1 MDYGY
6 PLGELTLGEG
16 RGYTPHQKK
25 GPSEFVS
32 CDKEVEMKK
41 AVTLLALVLVLSA
54 AAAYGQA
61 WLTGSV
67 EDALAK
73 AKAQNKL
80 LLLDFFQ
87 ESG

>member
-1 MDYGY
+1 
-6 PLGELTLGEG
+6 
-16 RGYTPHQKK
+16 
-25 GPSEFVS
+25 
-32 CDKEVEMKK
+32 MKK
-41 AVTLLALVLVLSA
+41 AVTLVVVLALTA
-54 AAAYGQA
+54 AAVHGQT

-80 LLLDFFQ
+80 LLLDFYQ

>member
-1 MDYGY
+1 
-6 PLGELTLGEG
+6 
-16 RGYTPHQKK
+16 
-25 GPSEFVS
+25 
-32 CDKEVEMKK
+32 MKK
-41 AVTLLALVLVLSA
+41 VLPLALVIVLSVA
-54 AAAYGQA
+54 TASGQT

-73 AKAQNKL
+73 AKAQGKL

>member
-1 MDYGY
+1 
-6 PLGELTLGEG
+6 
-16 RGYTPHQKK
+16 
-25 GPSEFVS
+25 
-32 CDKEVEMKK
+32 MKK
-41 AVTLLALVLVLSA
+41 FATLALALAVSA
-54 AAAYGQA
+54 SAAYGQT

-67 EDALAK
+67 DDALAK

>member
-1 MDYGY
+1 
-6 PLGELTLGEG
+6 
-16 RGYTPHQKK
+16 
-25 GPSEFVS
+25 
-32 CDKEVEMKK
+32 MKK
-41 AVTLLALVLVLSA
+41 AVMLLALVLVLSA
-54 AAAYGQA
+54 AAAYGQV

>member
-1 MDYGY
+1 
-6 PLGELTLGEG
+6 LTR
-16 RGYTPHQKK
+16 RGSRVYTSIREK
-25 GPSEFVS
+25 GSEFGS
-32 CDKEVEMKK
+32 CSKEVEMKK
-41 AVTLLALVLVLSA
+41 TVTLALVLALSA
-54 AAAYGQA
+54 AAAHGQT

>member
-1 MDYGY
+1 MRKIAS
-6 PLGELTLGEG
+6 LTL
-16 RGYTPHQKK
+16 
-25 GPSEFVS
+25 
-32 CDKEVEMKK
+32 
-41 AVTLLALVLVLSA
+41 ALALAATAASA
-54 AAAYGQA
+54 QT

-67 EDALAK
+67 GDALAK

>member
-1 MDYGY
+1 
-6 PLGELTLGEG
+6 
-16 RGYTPHQKK
+16 
-25 GPSEFVS
+25 
-32 CDKEVEMKK
+32 MKK
-41 AVTLLALVLVLSA
+41 ATMLVLVLALTA
-54 AAAYGQA
+54 AAGRAQT

-80 LLLDFFQ
+80 LLLDFYQ

>member
-1 MDYGY
+1 MKRIVS
-6 PLGELTLGEG
+6 LTL
-16 RGYTPHQKK
+16 
-25 GPSEFVS
+25 
-32 CDKEVEMKK
+32 
-41 AVTLLALVLVLSA
+41 ALALSTVA
-54 AAAYGQA
+54 ATAQT

>member
-1 MDYGY
+1 
-6 PLGELTLGEG
+6 
-16 RGYTPHQKK
+16 
-25 GPSEFVS
+25 
-32 CDKEVEMKK
+32 MKK
-41 AVTLLALVLVLSA
+41 AITLAFVFVLSA
-54 AAAYGQA
+54 AAAYGQT

>member
-1 MDYGY
+1 
-6 PLGELTLGEG
+6 
-16 RGYTPHQKK
+16 
-25 GPSEFVS
+25 
-32 CDKEVEMKK
+32 MKK
-41 AVTLLALVLVLSA
+41 ALTLALVLAVSA
-54 AAAYGQA
+54 AAAYGQN

>member
-1 MDYGY
+1 
-6 PLGELTLGEG
+6 
-16 RGYTPHQKK
+16 
-25 GPSEFVS
+25 
-32 CDKEVEMKK
+32 MKK
-41 AVTLLALVLVLSA
+41 IVSLALALTLSA
-54 AAAYGQA
+54 ATASAQT

>member
-1 MDYGY
+1 
-6 PLGELTLGEG
+6 
-16 RGYTPHQKK
+16 
-25 GPSEFVS
+25 
-32 CDKEVEMKK
+32 MKK
-41 AVTLLALVLVLSA
+41 AATLAFVLVLA
-54 AAAYGQA
+54 AAAASGQT

>member
-1 MDYGY
+1 MKKT
-6 PLGELTLGEG
+6 LTL
-16 RGYTPHQKK
+16 
-25 GPSEFVS
+25 
-32 CDKEVEMKK
+32 
-41 AVTLLALVLVLSA
+41 ALALVLA
-54 AAAYGQA
+54 ASAAYGQN

>member
-1 MDYGY
+1 
-6 PLGELTLGEG
+6 
-16 RGYTPHQKK
+16 
-25 GPSEFVS
+25 
-32 CDKEVEMKK
+32 MKK
-41 AVTLLALVLVLSA
+41 AVTLALVLALS
-54 AAAYGQA
+54 AAAYGQT

-73 AKAQNKL
+73 AKAQGKL

>member
-1 MDYGY
+1 MKKT
-6 PLGELTLGEG
+6 LTFALALTL
-16 RGYTPHQKK
+16 
-25 GPSEFVS
+25 
-32 CDKEVEMKK
+32 
-41 AVTLLALVLVLSA
+41 A
-54 AAAYGQA
+54 ASAAYGQS
-61 WLTGSV
+61 WLTGPV

>member
-1 MDYGY
+1 MIDTARRPGLYSAS
-6 PLGELTLGEG
+6 E
-16 RGYTPHQKK
+16 K
-25 GPSEFVS
+25 GPSEFGS

-41 AVTLLALVLVLSA
+41 VLPLALILVFSA
-54 AAAYGQA
+54 TAAYGQT

-67 EDALAK
+67 EDALTK
-73 AKAQNKL
+73 AKAQGKL